1 MRAQHVEKVEEYK
14 RRIGREERTG
24 GGDRRKRKM
33 RGGRKEEGAGGKI
46 GYTPV
51 D

>member
-1 MRAQHVEKVEEYK
+1 MEREREREDRRWGFEE
-14 RRIGREERTG
+14 G
-24 GGDRRKRKM
+24 RKRKM